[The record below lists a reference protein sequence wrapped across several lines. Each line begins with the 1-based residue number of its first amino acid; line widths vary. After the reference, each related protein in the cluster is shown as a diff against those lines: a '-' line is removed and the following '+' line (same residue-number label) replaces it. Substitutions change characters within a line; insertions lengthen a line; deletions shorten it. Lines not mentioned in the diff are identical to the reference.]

1 MNQKIHTKRKAVN
14 SMNKY
19 KELSEK
25 ELKQTIG
32 GGWGDFLGGLLG
44 GLAPT
49 RTAEQLNGS
58 DYANFKARNCG
69 PYGQGGTPNSCN

>member
-14 SMNKY
+14 STNKY

-32 GGWGDFLGGLLG
+32 GGWGDFLGR
-44 GLAPT
+44 PF
-49 RTAEQLNGS
+49 RRIS
-58 DYANFKARNCG
+58 SYSYC
-69 PYGQGGTPNSCN
+69 

>member
-14 SMNKY
+14 STNKY

-25 ELKQTIG
+25 ELKQTTG

-49 RTAEQLNGS
+49 RTAEQLNG
-58 DYANFKARNCG
+58 
-69 PYGQGGTPNSCN
+69 